1 MHNSRLPTMEA
12 VAHVQQPPKFKA
24 AGCLAL
30 PKRE

>member
-12 VAHVQQPPKFKA
+12 VAHVQPPKFKA
-24 AGCLAL
+24 TGCLAL